1 MSTPSKAWDEIFRR
15 DGYIFIEIHEAL
27 PEFLAALPHPPAR
40 VLDLGCGTGRHL
52 VHLAGHG
59 YTVFG
64 LDRSEHGLQLSQ
76 VWLAEKNLSAAGLC
90 VQDLKDPLPCANGAF
105 DVVISTQ
112 VIHHAT
118 LAGVQNTVNE
128 ILRVLKP
135 GGQVFVSTTLFPP
148 QRPNV
153 QEIEPG
159 TYLPLEGSE
168 RGLPHHYFT
177 EERLRQVFHAFT
189 NHRIFVDST
198 RHLCLFAAKP

>member
-1 MSTPSKAWDEIFRR
+1 MPTASKAWDEIFRR
-15 DGYIFIEIHEAL
+15 DGHVFIEVHEAL
-27 PEFLAALPHPPAR
+27 PEFLDLLPCPPAR

-52 VHLAGHG
+52 VFLAEQG

-64 LDRSEHGLQLSQ
+64 LDRSEHGLRLSRA
-76 VWLAEKNLSAAGLC
+76 WLAEKSLSAGLSI
-90 VQDLKDPLPCANGAF
+90 QDLKDPLPCANAAF
-105 DVVISTQ
+105 DAVISTQ

-118 LAGVQNTVNE
+118 LAGVQGTVNE

-135 GGQVFVSTTLFPP
+135 GGQVFVSTTLFPAK
-148 QRPNV
+148 RPHL

-159 TYLPLEGSE
+159 TYVPLEGSE

-189 NHRIFVDST
+189 VRRIFVDST